1 MLWAAVRNRLGIFY
15 FLDLVSP
22 VTAMDQFISAFLK
35 GASEKNF
42 QQLAMEFLPQYTAM
56 ISKAG
61 GMLSPET
68 LSGIL
73 KALQEGKLS
82 EVMSLIQEA
91 ISAAE
96 NAVLEVAV
104 IGQSGAGK
112 SSFIN
117 ALRGL
122 SHEAEESA
130 DVGTVE
136 TTMCKIPYQH
146 PKYPKVIFWDL
157 PGTGTPNF
165 HANMYL
171 DQVGFANYDFFII
184 ISSSRFSLNDALL
197 AQKIKDAGKKFYFV
211 RTKVD
216 SDLYSEEKTKP
227 TTFKKE
233 NVLQRIRDYCLTNL
247 LSIGVTEPTIF
258 LISNFDLDTFD
269 FPKLEET
276 LLKEL
281 PGHKR
286 HMFALLL
293 PNISDASIE
302 LKKRFL
308 QEKICLE
315 ALKSAAVSFV
325 PFMTFFMGF
334 DLPQQEECLKEYRSY
349 FGLDDKSVE
358 EIAERLGTC
367 LEDIKGQL
375 KCLDFWSLVKD
386 DSIIAQAQNA
396 AEAFCAVNGGPVS
409 SVFQAL
415 KVYYRRKQF
424 LNTVV
429 DDAKHLLRKMET
441 VNVGLPKSK

>member
-1 MLWAAVRNRLGIFY
+1 M
-15 FLDLVSP
+15 DL
-22 VTAMDQFISAFLK
+22 ISAFLK
-35 GASEKNF
+35 CASEKNF
-42 QQLAMEFLPQYTAM
+42 QQLAKEFLPQYSAL

-68 LSGIL
+68 LDAIH

-82 EVMSLIQEA
+82 DVMSQIQEV

-104 IGQSGAGK
+104 IGEAGTGK

-117 ALRGL
+117 ALRGVG
-122 SHEAEESA
+122 HEAAESA

-136 TTMCKIPYQH
+136 TTKCKTPYQH

-157 PGTGTPNF
+157 PGTGTPDF
-165 HANMYL
+165 HTDTYL
-171 DQVGFANYDFFII
+171 DRVGFANYDFFVI

-197 AQKIKDAGKKFYFV
+197 AKKIQDAGKKFYFV

-216 SDLYSEEKTKP
+216 SDLYNEKKTKP

-233 NVLQRIRDYCLTNL
+233 NVLQRIRDYCLDNL
-247 LSIGVTEPTIF
+247 MDTGVTAPHIF
-258 LISNFDLDTFD
+258 LISNFDLGSFD

-293 PNISDASIE
+293 PNISDVSIE
-302 LKKRFL
+302 LKKHFL

-315 ALKSAAVSFV
+315 ALKSAAVCFI
-325 PFMTFFMGF
+325 PFMTFFSGF
-334 DLPQQEECLKEYRSY
+334 DLAQQEQCLKDYRSY
-349 FGLDDKSVE
+349 FGLDDTSIK
-358 EIAERLGTC
+358 EIAEKLDTP
-367 LEDIKGQL
+367 LEDIKGEL
-375 KCLDFWSLVKD
+375 KCLDFWSLAKD
-386 DSIIAQAQNA
+386 DNIIAQARRA
-396 AEAFCAVNGGPVS
+396 VEAFYAVNGGPGS

-415 KVYYRRKQF
+415 KVYYRRTQF
-424 LNTVV
+424 LNMVV
-429 DDAKHLLRKMET
+429 DDAKHLLRKMEKA
-441 VNVGLPKSK
+441 NVA

>member
-1 MLWAAVRNRLGIFY
+1 ME
-15 FLDLVSP
+15 
-22 VTAMDQFISAFLK
+22 QFISAFLK

-42 QQLAMEFLPQYTAM
+42 HQLAKEFLPQYSAL

-68 LSGIL
+68 LSAIH

-82 EVMSLIQEA
+82 DVMSQIQEA
-91 ISAAE
+91 IGAAE

-104 IGQSGAGK
+104 IGESGTGK

-122 SHEAEESA
+122 SHEAEDSA

-136 TTMCKIPYQH
+136 TTMYKTPYQH

-165 HANMYL
+165 HTDTYL
-171 DQVGFANYDFFII
+171 DKVGFANYDFFII
-184 ISSSRFSLNDALL
+184 ISSSRFSRNDALL

-233 NVLQRIRDYCLTNL
+233 KVLQSIRDYCLANL
-247 LSIGVTEPTIF
+247 NDIGVTEPRIF
-258 LISNFDLDTFD
+258 LISNFDLGAFD
-269 FPKLEET
+269 FSKLEET

-302 LKKRFL
+302 IKKHFL
-308 QEKICLE
+308 QEKIFLE
-315 ALKSAAVSFV
+315 ALKSAAVSFI
-325 PFMTFFMGF
+325 PFMTFLSGF
-334 DLPQQEECLKEYRSY
+334 DLCQQEQCLKEYRSH
-349 FGLDDKSVE
+349 FGLDDKSIE
-358 EIAERLGTC
+358 EIAKKLNIP

-375 KCLDFWSLVKD
+375 KCSDFWSLVKD
-386 DSIIAQAQNA
+386 DSIIAQARSA
-396 AEAFCAVNGGPVS
+396 AEAFCAIKGGPGS
-409 SVFQAL
+409 SVIQAL
-415 KVYYRRKQF
+415 KVYYGHIQF
-424 LNTVV
+424 LNVVV

-441 VNVGLPKSK
+441 VNVA

>member
-1 MLWAAVRNRLGIFY
+1 
-15 FLDLVSP
+15 
-22 VTAMDQFISAFLK
+22 MDQFISAFLK
-35 GASEKNF
+35 GASESNF
-42 QQLAMEFLPQYTAM
+42 QQLAMEFLPQYSAL

-68 LSGIL
+68 LTGIH

-82 EVMSLIQEA
+82 DVVSLIQEA
-91 ISAAE
+91 FSAAE
-96 NAVLEVAV
+96 NAALEVAV
-104 IGQSGAGK
+104 IGQSGTGK

-122 SHEAEESA
+122 SHDANESA

-136 TTMCKIPYQH
+136 TTMCKTPYQH
-146 PKYPKVIFWDL
+146 PKYPKVTFWDL

-165 HANMYL
+165 RPDTYL
-171 DQVGFANYDFFII
+171 DNVGFANYDFFII

-216 SDLYSEEKTKP
+216 SDLYNEQKTKP

-233 NVLQRIRDYCLTNL
+233 KVLQQIRDYCVTSLIK
-247 LSIGVTEPTIF
+247 SGVTEPQVF
-258 LISNFDLDTFD
+258 LISNFDLGTFD

-302 LKKRFL
+302 LKKHFL

-315 ALKSAAVSFV
+315 ALKSGAVSFI
-325 PFMTFFMGF
+325 PFMPFFCGF
-334 DLPQQEECLKEYRSY
+334 NFPQQEQCLKDYRSY
-349 FGLDDKSVE
+349 FGLDDQSIE
-358 EIAERLGTC
+358 EIAEKLGTPFV
-367 LEDIKGQL
+367 DIKGEL

-386 DSIIAQAQNA
+386 DTIITQAMRA
-396 AEAFCAVNGGPVS
+396 AEALCAVKGGPES
-409 SVFQAL
+409 SVAQAL
-415 KVYYRRKQF
+415 KVYYRRTQF
-424 LNTVV
+424 LNVVV
-429 DDAKHLLRKMET
+429 DDAKHLLRKIET
-441 VNVGLPKSK
+441 VNVA

>member
-1 MLWAAVRNRLGIFY
+1 
-15 FLDLVSP
+15 
-22 VTAMDQFISAFLK
+22 MDQFISAFLK
-35 GASEKNF
+35 GASESNF
-42 QQLAMEFLPQYTAM
+42 QQLAKEFLPQYSAL

-68 LSGIL
+68 LTGIH
-73 KALQEGKLS
+73 KALQEGNLS
-82 EVMSLIQEA
+82 DVMSQIQEA

-104 IGQSGAGK
+104 IGQSGTGK

-122 SHEAEESA
+122 GHEAEESA

-136 TTMCKIPYQH
+136 TTMCKTPYQH

-165 HANMYL
+165 HADTYL
-171 DQVGFANYDFFII
+171 DKVGFANYDFFII

-216 SDLYSEEKTKP
+216 NDLYNEQNAKP
-227 TTFKKE
+227 ITFKKE
-233 NVLQRIRDYCLTNL
+233 KVLQQIRDYCVTNL
-247 LSIGVTEPTIF
+247 IKTGVTEPRIF
-258 LISNFDLDTFD
+258 LISNFDLGMFD

-302 LKKRFL
+302 LKKHFL
-308 QEKICLE
+308 REKIWLE
-315 ALKSAAVSFV
+315 ALKSAAVSFI
-325 PFMTFFMGF
+325 PFMTFFKGF
-334 DLPQQEECLKEYRSY
+334 DLPEQEQCLKDYRSY
-349 FGLDDKSVE
+349 FGLDDQSIE
-358 EIAERLGTC
+358 EIAEKLGTP
-367 LEDIKGQL
+367 LADIKGEL

-386 DSIIAQAQNA
+386 NSIIAQATSA
-396 AEAFCAVNGGPVS
+396 VEAFCAVKGGPES
-409 SVFQAL
+409 SAFQAL
-415 KVYYRRKQF
+415 KVYYRRTQF
-424 LNTVV
+424 LNVVV

-441 VNVGLPKSK
+441 VNVA